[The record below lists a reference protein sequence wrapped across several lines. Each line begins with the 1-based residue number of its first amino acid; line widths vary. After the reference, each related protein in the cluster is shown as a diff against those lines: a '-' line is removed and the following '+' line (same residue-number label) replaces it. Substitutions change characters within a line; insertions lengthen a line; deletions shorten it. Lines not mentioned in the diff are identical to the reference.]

1 MKSKR
6 RFKRFTTKRG
16 YYQYRDKKTGRFAK
30 KVSWKR
36 SIQRYKKGIY
46 EKEIKVKKYKYGVFE
61 GTPLTQGEHK
71 FIQEYP
77 EIRFDPQTEYELEK
91 FLKEEMKGKE
101 SRPNT
106 LEIYSFKDK
115 KYYTKNFKFSE
126 KMKEKNV
133 RKIVKN
139 LIGRVSEVQDTK
151 GKIRIKVKEWKGKGR
166 LYRGKAKK

>member
-6 RFKRFTTKRG
+6 RFKRFTTQRG

-30 KVSWKR
+30 KVSWQR
-36 SIQRYKKGIY
+36 SISGYKRRIY
-46 EKEIKVKKYKYGVFE
+46 EKEIAVKRYKYGVFE
-61 GTPLTQGEHK
+61 GEPLTEGEYK

-77 EIRFDPQTEYELEK
+77 EIRFDPQTEYNLDK
-91 FLKEEMKGKE
+91 FLKKEMKGIE

-106 LEIYSFKDK
+106 LEIYSSKTK

-166 LYRGKAKK
+166 LFRGKPK